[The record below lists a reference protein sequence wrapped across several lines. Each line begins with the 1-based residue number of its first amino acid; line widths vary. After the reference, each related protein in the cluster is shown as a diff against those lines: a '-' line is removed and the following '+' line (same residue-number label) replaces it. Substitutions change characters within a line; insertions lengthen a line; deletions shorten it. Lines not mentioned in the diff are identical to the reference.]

1 MHMPGPLIAGAA
13 SWCFVFSSPQF
24 LKFDLRFTSRVF
36 SSHSPLSP
44 TFSLPPGWRTGNA
57 LDAVR
62 RFSEQHFIAAFYS
75 AGAVSTV
82 TFPNGACRRPEILFL
97 DPSFPP
103 GGRQLISEIISDVA
117 KANGEKCGVDDVDAV
132 EDGGD
137 SDACAW
143 AFGRFA
149 LWQVKE
155 GAGKT

>member
-1 MHMPGPLIAGAA
+1 MPGPLIAGVA

-44 TFSLPPGWRTGNA
+44 TFSLPPGWRTGSA
-57 LDAVR
+57 LDAAR
-62 RFSEQHFIAAFYS
+62 RFSEEHFIVAYCS

-82 TFPNGACRRPEILFL
+82 TFPNGAYRRPEILFL
-97 DPSFPP
+97 DPNFPLD
-103 GGRQLISEIISDVA
+103 GRQLFSEITSGVA
-117 KANGEKCGVDDVDAV
+117 KANGKNCGVDDADAV

-143 AFGRFA
+143 ASGRFA
-149 LWQVKE
+149 LWQEKE
-155 GAGKT
+155 GAGKP